1 MRGSLSLF
9 TPVVYEVC
17 VALLDPLLLVLG
29 ECYALS
35 EVSFPQPHALCGDYT
50 HVLQLS
56 NIPTKCKALMTV
68 TWCLF

>member
-1 MRGSLSLF
+1 MRGSLCLF

-17 VALLDPLLLVLG
+17 LALLDPLLLVLK
-29 ECYALS
+29 ERCALS

-50 HVLQLS
+50 HAFQPS
-56 NIPTKCKALMTV
+56 NIPTKCEALRTV